1 MTAKVKTSAPG
12 VVDLERALDLY
23 RVLFACRHSEEVERR
38 IIARGEGHFYVS
50 SAGHE
55 AVAGLA
61 DFLTPDDW
69 LHCHYRDRALML
81 ARGLPVQAFFDE
93 LYANGVSTSGGRQ
106 LNTMLSD
113 PALKLVSMPV
123 SVANNLLPSVGIAA
137 AIKDGASRPVV
148 YCSVGDGGTQQ
159 GDFYESV
166 AEAVRSNLPVLF
178 LVQDNRYAL
187 STSTAGKT
195 FYSLP
200 DGRAESFLGLPL
212 HRLSGVDPW
221 ACRERFGELVDGI
234 RRSRGPVLAILD
246 VERLGS
252 HSNADEQSRYRDAAE
267 LERIAW
273 ACDPVKNLRAQLV
286 AAGVAAGQL
295 EELEQQVSEEVTAAA
310 GRARGEAPPERGVPA
325 KRPLPDALLKR
336 KEYTGASD
344 RAELT
349 MREGLRD
356 VLRARLAEDANV
368 YLYGEDI
375 EDPKGDVFGVTEG
388 LSTDYPG
395 RVVNSALAEATII
408 GVTIGRALAGE
419 KPVAFIQFADFLPL
433 IYNLCHNE
441 LGSMFWRSQGGFE
454 CPVIVMISCGGYRPG
469 TGPFH
474 SQTFESVFA
483 HTPGVDVMMPSTA
496 GDAAGMLMAAFE
508 SNRPTL
514 FFYPKNLLNDR
525 SRMTSADVTAHWVQ
539 PGKARVVHSG
549 DDVTLVG
556 WGNTVPVCAAAAE
569 MLGEMGVAAEV
580 IDLRSISP
588 WDEQGLLRSVRKTGR
603 LVAVHEDNRSC
614 GMGAEIC
621 ARIADL
627 SPQPIVTRRVCRDD
641 ELTPFHP
648 VHHLAALPSARRVV
662 DAVAEIMGL
671 SIEWQAEDAGDGQIE
686 TIIAPGVGASDDS
699 VTLVEWMVKAGQ
711 TVDVDACLAVIESD
725 KAAADILS
733 AHDGVIEEVLV
744 EEGEVVKVGTPL
756 ARLRRGASSTAGA
769 GPAQATRFTPK
780 LVGRREAAHEVVAKG
795 LEPAAPRQP
804 LATPR
809 LTAVASAMARTT
821 VDNLHFL
828 ARHPNKSAEEIVRHT
843 GIESR
848 RWVDTDQTL
857 FNLGLEAAAGVLSKR
872 GLDLSHVDLLICAT
886 TTPDIA
892 TPSLA
897 CRLAHG
903 LMPGQECPGYD
914 ISAACSGYIYGLRA
928 AHDFLRG
935 RPEGRVLLVT
945 AEVLSRLTDPDD
957 YDTAILFGD
966 GATATLIEN
975 YGPDDAIPGWN
986 LSPPFISATGE
997 DGSILAVPLAATGQF
1012 IKMQGRVVFQ
1022 QAVKKMSN
1030 SLHGACG
1037 LAGVQLDDISAIIPH
1052 QANDRILDA
1061 LRRRLKVSPDRVLGN
1076 IRVFGNTSSCS
1087 IPYCL
1092 EENWQ
1097 QFPDSTRVAL
1107 VAFGGGFTYGAAVL
1121 ERVD

>member
-1 MTAKVKTSAPG
+1 MTAKAKSSVAG
-12 VVDLERALDLY
+12 EALDVDRGIDLY
-23 RVLFACRHSEEVERR
+23 RALFTCRQSEETERR
-38 IIARGEGHFYVS
+38 IISRGEAHFYVS

-55 AVAGLA
+55 AVAALA
-61 DFLTPDDW
+61 EFLSTDDW

-81 ARGLPVQAFFDE
+81 ARGLAVQAFFDE

-113 PALKLVSMPV
+113 PALKIVSMPV

-137 AIKDGASRPVV
+137 AIKDMDSRPVV

-187 STSTAGKT
+187 STATEGKT

-200 DGRAESFLGLPL
+200 GGREDSFLGLPL
-212 HRLSGVDPW
+212 HRLAGGDPL
-221 ACRERFGELVDGI
+221 ACREKFGELVAEI
-234 RRSRGPVLAILD
+234 RRSRGPMLAILD

-267 LERIAW
+267 LERITGT
-273 ACDPVKNLRAQLV
+273 CDPVINLRRQLIE
-286 AAGVAAGQL
+286 AGVDNALL
-295 EELEQQVSEEVTAAA
+295 EELEQAVTEDVKAAA
-310 GRARGEAPPERGVPA
+310 VRARGEAPPERGVPA

-336 KEYTGASD
+336 KEHTGAPD
-344 RAELT
+344 RGELT
-349 MREGLRD
+349 MREAMRD
-356 VLRARLAEDANV
+356 VLRARLAEDAKV
-368 YLYGEDI
+368 YIYGEDI

-395 RVVNSALAEATII
+395 RVVNSALAEATIM

-483 HTPGVDVMMPSTA
+483 HTPGIDVMMPSTA

-508 SNRPTL
+508 TKRPTL

-539 PGKARVVHSG
+539 PGKARVIRSG
-549 DDVTLVG
+549 EEVTLVG

-569 MLGEMGVAAEV
+569 LLGEMGVAAEV

-588 WDEQGLLRSVRKTGR
+588 WDEQGVLRSVRKTGR
-603 LVAVHEDNRSC
+603 LIAVHEDNRSC

-648 VHHLAALPSARRVV
+648 VHHLAALPSSRRVV
-662 DAVAEIMGL
+662 DAVAEVLGL
-671 SIEWQAEDAGDGQIE
+671 SIEWVAEDAGDGQVE

-699 VTLVEWMVKAGQ
+699 VTLVEWTVKPGQ

-733 AHDGVIEEVLV
+733 AHDGVVEEILV

-756 ARLRRGASSTAGA
+756 ARLRRGATSTAGA

-780 LVGRREAAHEVVAKG
+780 LVERRAIEVVAKG
-795 LEPAAPRQP
+795 AVPAEPRQP
-804 LATPR
+804 VAIPR

-821 VDNLHFL
+821 VDNMHFL
-828 ARHPNKSAEEIVRHT
+828 ARHPNKSPEEIVRHT

-857 FNLGLEAAAGVLSKR
+857 FNLGMEAATGVLSKR

-935 RPEGRVLLVT
+935 RPSGRVLLVT

-975 YGPDDAIPGWN
+975 CGPDDAIPGWN
-986 LSPPFISATGE
+986 LRPPFISATGE

-1030 SLHGACG
+1030 SLHGACE
-1037 LAGVQLDDISAIIPH
+1037 LAGLQLDDISAIIPH

>member
-1 MTAKVKTSAPG
+1 MYT
-12 VVDLERALDLY
+12 
-23 RVLFACRHSEEVERR
+23 CRQSEETERR
-38 IIARGEGHFYVS
+38 IIARGEAHFYVS

-55 AVAGLA
+55 AVGGLA
-61 DFLTPDDW
+61 EFLTADDW

-81 ARGLPVQAFFDE
+81 ARGLPVQALFDE

-113 PALKLVSMPV
+113 AALKLVSMPV

-137 AIKDGASRPVV
+137 AIKDLDSRPVV

-166 AEAVRSNLPVLF
+166 AEAVRSHLPVFF

-187 STSTAGKT
+187 STATEGKT

-200 DGRAESFLGLPL
+200 NGRADEFLGLPL
-212 HRLSGVDPW
+212 HRLKGSDPL
-221 ACRERFGELVDGI
+221 ACREQFGKLVDEM
-234 RRSRGPVLAILD
+234 RRGRGPVLAILD

-267 LERIAW
+267 LARIAES
-273 ACDPVKNLRAQLV
+273 CDPLVNLRRQLIEEGVKEEQLV
-286 AAGVAAGQL
+286 ELEAAVAA
-295 EELEQQVSEEVTAAA
+295 EVKAAA
-310 GRARGEAPPERGVPA
+310 GRAREEAPPERGVPA
-325 KRPLPDALLKR
+325 KRPLPDAFLKR
-336 KEYTGASD
+336 QDYTGAAD

-349 MREGLRD
+349 MREALRD
-356 VLRARLAEDANV
+356 VLRAQLVKDSKV
-368 YLYGEDI
+368 YIYGEDI

-388 LSTDYPG
+388 LSTDFPG
-395 RVVNSALAEATII
+395 RVVNSALAEATIM

-419 KPVAFIQFADFLPL
+419 RPVAFIQFADFLPL

-483 HTPGVDVMMPSTA
+483 HTPGIDVMMPSTA
-496 GDAAGMLMAAFE
+496 GDAAGLLMAAFE

-525 SRMTSADVTAHWVQ
+525 SRMTSSDVAEHWVQ
-539 PGKARVVHSG
+539 PGKARVVRSG
-549 DDVTLVG
+549 DAVTLVG
-556 WGNTVPVCAAAAE
+556 WGNTVPVCVAAAE
-569 MLGEMGVAAEV
+569 LLAEMNVAAEV

-588 WDEQGLLRSVRKTGR
+588 WDEQGVLRSVRKTGR

-614 GMGAEIC
+614 GMGAEVC

-648 VHHLAALPSARRVV
+648 VHHLAALPSSRRIV
-662 DAVAEIMGL
+662 DAVADILGL
-671 SIEWQAEDAGDGQIE
+671 VVEWVADDAGDGQVE
-686 TIIAPGVGASDDS
+686 TITAPGVGASDDS

-733 AHDGVIEEVLV
+733 AHDGVIEEILV
-744 EEGEVVKVGTPL
+744 EEGELVKVGTPL
-756 ARLRRGASSTAGA
+756 ARLRRGAMATAGA
-769 GPAQATRFTPK
+769 GPAVATKFTPRLAGK
-780 LVGRREAAHEVVAKG
+780 REVEVREITVR
-795 LEPAAPRQP
+795 EQP
-804 LATPR
+804 QAVTTTPR

-821 VDNLHFL
+821 VDNQHFL
-828 ARHPNKSAEEIVRHT
+828 ARHPHKSSEEIVRST

-857 FNLGLEAAAGVLSKR
+857 FNLGLEAASGVLNKR
-872 GLDLSHVDLLICAT
+872 GLDLSQIDLLICAT

-935 RPEGRVLLVT
+935 RPDGRVLLVT

-975 YGPDDAIPGWN
+975 CAPDSSIPGWN
-986 LSPPFISATGE
+986 MRPPYISATGE

-1022 QAVKKMSN
+1022 QAVKKMTD
-1030 SLHGACG
+1030 SLHGACA
-1037 LAGVQLDDISAIIPH
+1037 LANLELDDISAIIPH

-1061 LRRRLKVSPDRVLGN
+1061 LRRRMKVAPNRVLGN

-1097 QFPDSTRVAL
+1097 QFPNATRIAL

>member
-1 MTAKVKTSAPG
+1 MDQAIA
-12 VVDLERALDLY
+12 LY
-23 RVLFACRHSEEVERR
+23 RTLYTCRQSEETERR

-55 AVAGLA
+55 AVAALA
-61 DFLTPDDW
+61 EFLTPDDW

-93 LYANGVSTSGGRQ
+93 LYANRVSTSGGRQ

-113 PALKLVSMPV
+113 AALKLVSMPV

-137 AIKDGASRPVV
+137 AIKDDAARPVV

-159 GDFYESV
+159 GDFYEAV

-187 STSTAGKT
+187 STPTEGKT

-200 DGRAESFLGLPL
+200 GGRAETFLGLPL
-212 HRLSGVDPW
+212 HRLLGVDPL
-221 ACRERFGELVDGI
+221 ACRERFGQLVGEI
-234 RRSRGPVLAILD
+234 RKGRGPVLAILD

-252 HSNADEQSRYRDAAE
+252 HSNADEQSRYRDAEE
-267 LERIAW
+267 LARIAS
-273 ACDPVKNLRAQLV
+273 CSDPVKNLRQRLLE
-286 AAGVAAGQL
+286 AGVAEEQL
-295 EELEQQVSEEVTAAA
+295 EALEREVDEMVKDAAV
-310 GRARGEAPPERGVPA
+310 RARGEPAPDRGVPP
-325 KRPLPDALLKR
+325 KRPLPDELLKR
-336 KEYTGASD
+336 KEYTGD
-344 RAELT
+344 GERAELT
-349 MREGLRD
+349 MREALRD
-356 VLRARLAEDANV
+356 VLRARLTQDSRV

-388 LSTDYPG
+388 LSTDFPG
-395 RVVNSALAEATII
+395 RVVNSPLAEATIM
-408 GVTIGRALAGE
+408 GVSIGRALTGQR
-419 KPVAFIQFADFLPL
+419 PVAFIQFADFLPL
-433 IYNLCHNE
+433 IYNLTHNE

-474 SQTFESVFA
+474 SQTLESVFA

-496 GDAAGMLMAAFE
+496 GDAAGMLQAAFE
-508 SNRPTL
+508 SGRPTL

-525 SRMTSADVTAHWVQ
+525 SRMTSADVATHWVS
-539 PGKARVVHSG
+539 PGKAKVVRGG

-556 WGNTVPVCAAAAE
+556 WGNTVPVCTAAADLLE
-569 MLGEMGVAAEV
+569 GMGLAAEV
-580 IDLRSISP
+580 IDLRCISP
-588 WDEQGLLRSVRKTGR
+588 WDEQTLLRSVRKTGR

-627 SPQPIVTRRVCRDD
+627 SPQPIVTRRVCRED

-648 VHHLAALPSARRVV
+648 VHHLAALPSSRRVV
-662 DAVAEIMGL
+662 DAVAEVL
-671 SIEWQAEDAGDGQIE
+671 HLTIEWVAEDSGDGSIE
-686 TIIAPGVGASDDS
+686 TILAPGVGASDDS
-699 VTLVEWMVKAGQ
+699 VTLVEWSVKQGQ
-711 TVDVDACLAVIESD
+711 TVAVDTCLAVIESD

-733 AHDGVIEEVLV
+733 AHDGVVEEILV
-744 EEGEVVKVGTPL
+744 AEGEVVKVGTPL
-756 ARLRRGASSTAGA
+756 ARLRRSATAVAGA
-769 GPAQATRFTPK
+769 GPAQTTRFAPK
-780 LVGRREAAHEVVAKG
+780 LIGRAEPEAVSEVTVTREVSAESVRPVSV
-795 LEPAAPRQP
+795 
-804 LATPR
+804 PR

-828 ARHPNKSAEEIVRHT
+828 VRHPNKSAEEIIRHT

-848 RWVDTDQTL
+848 RWVDTDQSL

-872 GLDLSHVDLLICAT
+872 GLDLSQIDLLICAT

-928 AHDFLRG
+928 AYDFLRG
-935 RPEGRVLLVT
+935 RPNGRVLLVT

-975 YGPDDAIPGWN
+975 CPADDHGVPGWN
-986 LSPPFISATGE
+986 LFQPFISATGE
-997 DGSILAVPLAATGQF
+997 DGSVLAVPLAATGQY

-1022 QAVKKMSN
+1022 QAVKKMAM
-1030 SLHGACG
+1030 SLHGACEA
-1037 LAGVQLDDISAIIPH
+1037 AGVQLDDIGAIIPH

-1061 LRRRLKVSPDRVLGN
+1061 LRRRLKIAPERVLGN

-1097 QFPDSTRVAL
+1097 QFTSTERVAL

-1121 ERVD
+1121 QRIG